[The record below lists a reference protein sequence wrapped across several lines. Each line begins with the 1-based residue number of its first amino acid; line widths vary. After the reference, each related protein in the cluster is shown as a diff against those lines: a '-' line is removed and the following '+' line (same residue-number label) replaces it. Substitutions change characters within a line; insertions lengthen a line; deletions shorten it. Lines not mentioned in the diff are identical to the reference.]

1 MKEAWI
7 IDAARSPRGIGR
19 VGKGSLVGI
28 HPQRILAQLLEA
40 LTTRTGMDRKHI
52 DDVIIACGTQFGE
65 QGYCI
70 ARMAAL
76 AYISQATV
84 YQTANMIDQQRKMK
98 L

>member
-76 AYISQATV
+76 DAVSTPLFQA
-84 YQTANMIDQQRKMK
+84 
-98 L
+98 